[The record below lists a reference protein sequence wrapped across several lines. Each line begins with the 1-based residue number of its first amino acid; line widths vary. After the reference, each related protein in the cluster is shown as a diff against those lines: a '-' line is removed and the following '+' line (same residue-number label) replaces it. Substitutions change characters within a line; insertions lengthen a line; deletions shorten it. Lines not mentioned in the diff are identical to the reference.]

1 MKCDKFAVKLYPCM
15 LNSYQVVDNLF
26 LNKSISKILLTT
38 SCIFIGGQMRRC
50 LIMQVLVNSI
60 SLITPFIEL
69 SALICR
75 EMEPRGKDK
84 IQCTMGPL

>member
-15 LNSYQVVDNLF
+15 LNSYQVVNNLF
-26 LNKSISKILLTT
+26 LNKSISKIFLTT
-38 SCIFIGGQMRRC
+38 SCILIRGGLLLLRGQMRRC
-50 LIMQVLVNSI
+50 LIMQVLANSI

-75 EMEPRGKDK
+75 
-84 IQCTMGPL
+84 